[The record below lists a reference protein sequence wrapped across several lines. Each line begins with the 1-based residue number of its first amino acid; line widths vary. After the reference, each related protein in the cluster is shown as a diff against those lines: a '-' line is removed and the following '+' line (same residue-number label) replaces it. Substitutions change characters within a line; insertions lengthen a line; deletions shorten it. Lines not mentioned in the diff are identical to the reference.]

1 MLKKFLGKGVPSS
14 LPLRRDKGGS
24 QLVTAASYNEADVS
38 AFHQKVF
45 FPSPTPQT
53 LFTDLCREERQNK
66 KRSFSKVFGKNL
78 PIKKMSPDKGS
89 AKAAFSGRGQRC

>member
-1 MLKKFLGKGVPSS
+1 LFLQRCKTKVLKKVWEKGVPSS

-38 AFHQKVF
+38 AFPQKVF

-53 LFTDLCREERQNK
+53 LFTDLCREQRLK
-66 KRSFSKVFGKNL
+66 KNV
-78 PIKKMSPDKGS
+78 
-89 AKAAFSGRGQRC
+89 